1 MKSIKTIIGALL
13 LTLGAIGIASCSQ
26 EEDNAVMQ
34 EKGNLL
40 KIRTSVAD
48 TRGVITGTTFQ
59 KGDEIG
65 ICVTTIDGHDYTGNS
80 QNIRATYTGS
90 DWELERDVEL
100 TDDEA
105 IVYAYYPYSANATDS
120 IDIYLNPTTIPEQ
133 TDYLQ
138 GSCQG
143 VSINNTTA
151 NIRFNHV
158 LTRITLAITKGAN
171 DVGEG
176 KISRARIE
184 NGVQYYKGNYVG
196 EQPTMRGTKI
206 ATRGKM
212 SIKTGKNRKITS
224 EEEYFVEVPV
234 NCTISSSE
242 IQNIDILLLP
252 VSYPSMQI
260 STWTTS
266 DIDVILTID
275 GEEYKFPLQA
285 VPYSNRDVPEGSLVV
300 PDGYSWEA
308 GQQYTYPI
316 TISRNTVP
324 TPEPTVGEA
333 VYMGFDGDNGEPLYW
348 SSWNLGATSPE
359 DYGGLYGWGDKSG
372 ELTSTNLNYYP
383 SANPPTD
390 ISGSGFDLARL
401 TWGGGWRIPSGN
413 EFWSLKSHSEVEWT
427 YVNGVEGVRYTSTV
441 NGNTI
446 FIPMAPMRIGESVE
460 QGNQSYYWL
469 GTLNE
474 EDPTM
479 AGTFYIDS
487 YWDNDWPTAGQ
498 PRYYGLPIR
507 PVTEQP

>member
-1 MKSIKTIIGALL
+1 M
-13 LTLGAIGIASCSQ
+13 
-26 EEDNAVMQ
+26 MQ
-34 EKGNLL
+34 EKGSLL

-59 KGDEIG
+59 EGDEIG

-120 IDIYLNPTTIPEQ
+120 IDIYLNPTTTPEQ

-176 KISRARIE
+176 KITAARIE
-184 NGVQYYKGNYVG
+184 NNVIVITFPNGQQALNYADVLDT
-196 EQPTMRGTKI
+196 E
-206 ATRGKM
+206 GKM
-212 SIKTGKNRKITS
+212 SIKLGNVRKIAS
-224 EEEYFVEVPV
+224 SGANYIELPL
-234 NCTISSSE
+234 NCAISSSTV
-242 IQNIDILLLP
+242 QNIDFLVFPYADSESPKI
-252 VSYPSMQI
+252 VKGVKAFI
-260 STWTTS
+260 
-266 DIDVILTID
+266 TID
-275 GEEYKFPLQA
+275 GSEYSFMLDENPT
-285 VPYSNRDVPEGSLVV
+285 
-300 PDGYSWEA
+300 WEA

-372 ELTSTNLNYYP
+372 VLTSTNLNYYP

-479 AGTFYIDS
+479 AGTFHIDS